1 MNIFFIERTYNIRY
15 TIINKKKEQYCLIY
29 GFQILLKTKLMYFL
43 QYHLSF

>member
-15 TIINKKKEQYCLIY
+15 TIINKKKEQYLIY